1 MNYPEANDGT
11 DPVSVGDLTVS
22 DFDRRYR
29 FRMVQA
35 YPFISGV
42 EDVYEA
48 THDEIDAGFAKCLL
62 SGALRRTH
70 DIYLAEHVSSR
81 AGDS

>member
-1 MNYPEANDGT
+1 
-11 DPVSVGDLTVS
+11 VSTLSVA

-42 EDVYEA
+42 ENVYEA

-62 SGALRRTH
+62 NSALRRTH
-70 DIYLAEHVSSR
+70 DIYLAEHEPIHTRQENDR
-81 AGDS
+81 AD